1 MVEYLTGS
9 LIFCEVNLILRCL
22 LQIRLP
28 DGRTLREKFAADAT
42 LQDVSNLVE
51 SKVKN
56 MSNLVFMQVSKSL
69 FLSNVVHVNIS
80 NTCVFIPISCSC
92 SPFQNKSSAQNI

>member
-1 MVEYLTGS
+1 MFEYLTRNP
-9 LIFCEVNLILRCL
+9 IFCEVNLVLRCL

-28 DGRTLREKFAADAT
+28 DGRALREKFAADAT

-56 MSNLVFMQVSKSL
+56 MSNLVFMQVSKSSIL
-69 FLSNVVHVNIS
+69 RDVMHLNIS
-80 NTCVFIPISCSC
+80 NTCVFIPVSCSC
-92 SPFQNKSSAQNI
+92 SPFQDKSSAQNI